1 MRALLL
7 LALLSSPALADG
19 PFWPYWSDGKAE
31 LAGYDLVQPRYGEK
45 RHGRAVLIF
54 VTEPFSRARGVK
66 VDHYNP
72 NDPDHFTALKLN
84 AVRKFQTGIYDYSVM
99 TSVFVDPAN
108 GFAPAKVSFS
118 SQEWC
123 GHVFEEARFGQGA
136 KVRIDSYF
144 EGETTQLDVP
154 VAGSEDALFITLRGL
169 GAEAL
174 ATEPV
179 TATLLPSALDRR
191 LRHQPAKPAAITVQW
206 GAPTDVTVPAGK
218 FAVMELL
225 MAAGVPAGA
234 VLTCPEYLA
243 NEHIQARGYV
253 APLHHERTGEQRYD
267 GSPFV
272 FDGERGYEHWLPSPR
287 LGEHNSQVLRD
298 VLAKSPTEIE
308 ELQRAGV
315 IVDRPPA

>member
-218 FAVMELL
+218 FSVRTATWNRGVGGQCQADVEVAWPHRIIGWRCDDGEEAKLL
-225 MAAGVPAGA
+225 GVDRIPYWQTHG
-234 VLTCPEYLA
+234 EG
-243 NEHIQARGYV
+243 NEALLQRLGLKPMGV
-253 APLHHERTGEQRYD
+253 AP
-267 GSPFV
+267 
-272 FDGERGYEHWLPSPR
+272 
-287 LGEHNSQVLRD
+287 
-298 VLAKSPTEIE
+298 
-308 ELQRAGV
+308 
-315 IVDRPPA
+315 